1 MTSLLSIFMR
11 HFQILYQIEQIL
23 KKKFFD
29 SMISLEMTLWPTDIL
44 TFTFYETFSKSI
56 PNWAICLKQVFW
68 FDDYFRKWKN
78 DWFVTND
85 HLTFTFYLI

>member
-1 MTSLLSIFMR
+1 MR
-11 HFQILYQIEQIL
+11 NFQIIYQNEQL
-23 KKKFFD
+23 FKNKFLD
-29 SMISLEMTLWPTDIL
+29 STISLESDKMTLWPSDIL
-44 TFTFYETFSKSI
+44 AFTFYETFSKSI